1 MIPSFMNARNKI
13 TIKSVSIDDARLPS
27 VIHGA
32 IGNPSPEKVLE
43 VIESY
48 KNSDHAIIGAFIGD
62 ILVGVLGLCKTS
74 KVITIRHIS
83 VSLHYQ
89 RQGIGTLLLEKVKKQ
104 YASCK
109 IVAETDA
116 ESVDFYAKSGFTCHE
131 FNGRY
136 GNLRYECEINL

>member
-1 MIPSFMNARNKI
+1 MSAENKM
-13 TIKSVSIDDARLPS
+13 TIKSVSLDDARLPS
-27 VIHGA
+27 FIHGA

-48 KNSDHAIIGAFIGD
+48 KNSDHAIIGAFVGD

-89 RQGIGTLLLEKVKKQ
+89 RQGIATLFLEEVKNQ

-109 IVAETDA
+109 IVAETDV
-116 ESVDFYAKSGFTCHE
+116 ESVDFYAKSGF
-131 FNGRY
+131 
-136 GNLRYECEINL
+136 

>member
-1 MIPSFMNARNKI
+1 MNAENKI
-13 TIKSVSIDDARLPS
+13 TIQSISLDDARLPS

-48 KNSDHAIIGAFIGD
+48 KNPDHAIIGAFIGD
-62 ILVGVLGLCKTS
+62 ILVGVLGFCKAS
-74 KVITIRHIS
+74 EVITIRHIS

-89 RQGIGTLLLEKVKKQ
+89 RQGIGTFLLEEAKKQ
-104 YASCK
+104 CTGCN

-116 ESVDFYAKSGFTCHE
+116 ESVDFYTKSGFTCHG
-131 FNGRY
+131 FNGPY
-136 GNLRYECEINL
+136 GNLRYKCEINL